1 MFRIRVAPIDKIKNK
16 KMRES
21 GLRWFG
27 HVQMR
32 VTNALMRKRKFIQVK
47 RAKKR
52 KETPK
57 LTLVEV
63 VK

>member
-1 MFRIRVAPIDKIKNK
+1 
-16 KMRES
+16 MRES
-21 GLRWFG
+21 SLRWFG

-47 RAKKR
+47 RAKIR
-52 KETPK
+52 KGTPK